1 MTAPAQPAPAGAG
14 QSAEATAPDGLPL
27 PQRHWAMAT
36 ILLGVAVAV
45 LDGTII
51 TLALPR
57 IASEFGATPSS
68 AIWIVNAYQMAVLVS
83 LLPCAALGDRYGYRR
98 VYLCGVAVMIVA
110 SLGAML
116 APSMA
121 MLIAWRTVQGLGASG
136 IMGVNAALVRLTYPR
151 AQLGRGLALNS
162 ITVAVASV
170 AGPTIAAAVLS
181 HASWP
186 WLFAINLPLGAGLMW
201 LGRRAL
207 PAHRSATPVN
217 LRAGD
222 VLLNAAMFALVFL
235 GVEQLGTRAGAGG
248 VGARD
253 VVWACGLLLA
263 GVVVGAVFVRGQLR
277 RAVPLLP
284 VDLLRIPVFAL
295 SMCTSVTAFAAQ
307 TLGQISMPFLL
318 LVNQG
323 RSPAETG
330 LLMTAWPIGSI
341 AMAPLAGRLTGRYN
355 AGVLSAI
362 GLALMS
368 AGLASLALL
377 PTMPSHIDIA
387 WRLALCG
394 AGFALFQTP
403 NNFTIVTSAPAARAG
418 GASGM
423 LGTARLTGQSAGAVL
438 LAIVFSASAHA
449 GPSIALGLGAVC
461 ALVAG
466 GFSLSRRSGLR
477 AAAGSA
483 GGPRAGA
490 P

>member
-1 MTAPAQPAPAGAG
+1 MTAEPAPPTH
-14 QSAEATAPDGLPL
+14 STEAAPPPTDGLPQ
-27 PQRHWAMAT
+27 PQRRWAMAT
-36 ILLGVAVAV
+36 ILLGIAVAV
-45 LDGTII
+45 LDGTIVS
-51 TLALPR
+51 LALPR
-57 IASEFGATPSS
+57 MAGEFNATPAS
-68 AIWIVNAYQMAVLVS
+68 AIWIVNAYQLTVLVS
-83 LLPCAALGDRYGYRR
+83 LLPFAALGDRYGYRR
-98 VYLCGVAVMIVA
+98 VYLGGVAVMLVA

-116 APSMA
+116 SPRLPV
-121 MLIAWRTVQGLGASG
+121 LIGWRALQGLGAAG

-151 AQLGRGLALNS
+151 AQLGRGLAFNS
-162 ITVAVASV
+162 VTVAVASV
-170 AGPTIAAAVLS
+170 AGPTLAAAILS

-186 WLFAINLPLGAGLMW
+186 WLFAINLPLGVGLLW

-207 PAHRSATPVN
+207 PAHRSATPVR
-217 LRAGD
+217 LRVGD

-235 GVEQLGTRAGAGG
+235 GVEQLGTRAGGSGAGL
-248 VGARD
+248 GAHD
-253 VVWACGLLLA
+253 LAVAAGLLGA
-263 GVVVGAVFVRGQLR
+263 GVAVGTVFVRGQLR

-341 AMAPLAGRLTGRYN
+341 AMAPVAGRLTGRYN
-355 AGVLSAI
+355 AGVLSAM

-368 AGLASLALL
+368 AGLALLALL
-377 PTMPSHIDIA
+377 PAMPTHADIA

-438 LAIVFSASAHA
+438 LAIVFSAVP
-449 GPSIALGLGAVC
+449 GPSGPAIALGLGAVC

-466 GFSLSRRSGLR
+466 GFSVLRRRGIQS
-477 AAAGSA
+477 APQPATAGT
-483 GGPRAGA
+483 A